1 MAQVYG
7 VTSEGVTVFLETAL
21 TTALGID
28 PRKQPFSV
36 KITGGTDGDVAG
48 NEVAISFR
56 PRRRCTPVHT
66 CRARCAAV
74 IDHCYREHR
83 R

>member
-1 MAQVYG
+1 MHARMAQVYG

-21 TTALGID
+21 NKALGID

-48 NEVAISFR
+48 NEVAISV
-56 PRRRCTPVHT
+56 PSTS
-66 CRARCAAV
+66 
-74 IDHCYREHR
+74 
-83 R
+83 

>member
-21 TTALGID
+21 NKALGID

-48 NEVAISFR
+48 NEVAIPLR
-56 PRRRCTPVHT
+56 QRRRCTPVHT

-74 IDHCYREHR
+74 SHCHPSHR